1 MQSDRVCKKRDNA
14 QTYLML
20 KDIFP
25 QNAVDIGMLSKTGW
39 KGILY
44 RYFRNKEK
52 NYMNCLIILAV

>member
-1 MQSDRVCKKRDNA
+1 
-14 QTYLML
+14 ML

-52 NYMNCLIILAV
+52 KII